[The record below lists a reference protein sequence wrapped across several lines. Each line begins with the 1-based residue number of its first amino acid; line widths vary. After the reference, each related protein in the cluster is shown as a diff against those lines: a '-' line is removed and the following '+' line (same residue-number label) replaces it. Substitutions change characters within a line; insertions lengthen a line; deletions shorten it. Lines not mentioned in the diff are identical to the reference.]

1 MLWKHIITTNIT
13 TSTTGTG
20 SLTLSA
26 TGVRDATNGDF
37 LAPAE
42 VGTELANRLA
52 PYFITSGGNFAYGMG
67 LISTNG
73 LTLTRDPFEMRWNGS
88 AYTQALL
95 SLTGTSTVII
105 SPGAVDLGAATIGT
119 DLVYRS
125 GFVAL

>member
-1 MLWKHIITTNIT
+1 MSLANRIKVT

-20 SLTLSA
+20 SLTLSS
-26 TGVRDATNGDF
+26 TGVRDSTNGDF

-73 LTLTRDPFEMRWNGS
+73 LTLTRDAFEMSWNGTT
-88 AYTQALL
+88 YQQALL

-105 SPGAVDLGAATIGT
+105 SPGAVDLDAATIGT